1 MRYFLIIIFGQVK
14 TETFLQLVA
23 EKERKIELLE
33 SEGNK
38 FETQS
43 EILSTSTVSK
53 AEEIH
58 RMKDVEDSL
67 EDRYNKLKM
76 LAVRMKRKIAE
87 QNNQLHDKENQL
99 ALLRVDEKNRNISN
113 NPLNLQVNHNQSF

>member
-33 SEGNK
+33 SEANK

>member
-113 NPLNLQVNHNQSF
+113 SPLNLQVNHNQSF

>member
-1 MRYFLIIIFGQVK
+1 MK

>member
-1 MRYFLIIIFGQVK
+1 MK

-33 SEGNK
+33 SEANR
-38 FETQS
+38 FEAQS
-43 EILSTSTVSK
+43 EIMSTSTVTK

-76 LAVRMKRKIAE
+76 FAVRMKRRIAE
-87 QNNQLHDKENQL
+87 QNSQLQDKDCQL
-99 ALLRVDEKNRNISN
+99 ALLKADGKKSN
-113 NPLNLQVNHNQSF
+113 TCNTPLNMQVN